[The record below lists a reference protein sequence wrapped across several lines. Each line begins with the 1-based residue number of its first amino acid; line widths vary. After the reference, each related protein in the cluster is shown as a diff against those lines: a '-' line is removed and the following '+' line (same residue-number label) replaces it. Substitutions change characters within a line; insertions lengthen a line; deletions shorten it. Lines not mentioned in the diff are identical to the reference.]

1 MEVINKGIGT
11 LLEEHWD
18 ARGRGIEERESLLD
32 TWENQLRT
40 RQEDL
45 EEREAKVAR
54 LEKKF
59 RKAKND
65 EVDQPEE
72 GDEGEGDYSEGLPTG
87 DWRELCQHCASTIA
101 HAKDRAGATPTA
113 FTTVG
118 NVTRTGSST
127 GTKAATGNRRRLP
140 KAARAARAARASSH
154 ADESAGFRLL
164 IMMKTTAMPVPL
176 CPQVLKVG
184 MHAHSSDSFRRVAL
198 STESSSGM
206 QQL

>member
-1 MEVINKGIGT
+1 MTRSTNPRRATRARATTRKGCPRVTG
-11 LLEEHWD
+11 
-18 ARGRGIEERESLLD
+18 ESCAS
-32 TWENQLRT
+32 T
-40 RQEDL
+40 
-45 EEREAKVAR
+45 V
-54 LEKKF
+54 
-59 RKAKND
+59 
-65 EVDQPEE
+65 
-72 GDEGEGDYSEGLPTG
+72 
-87 DWRELCQHCASTIA
+87 ASTIA

>member
-1 MEVINKGIGT
+1 MPALWHQ
-11 LLEEHWD
+11 LLHTQRTVLEP
-18 ARGRGIEERESLLD
+18 
-32 TWENQLRT
+32 LR
-40 RQEDL
+40 
-45 EEREAKVAR
+45 R
-54 LEKKF
+54 L
-59 RKAKND
+59 
-65 EVDQPEE
+65 
-72 GDEGEGDYSEGLPTG
+72 
-87 DWRELCQHCASTIA
+87 
-101 HAKDRAGATPTA
+101 

-140 KAARAARAARASSH
+140 KAARAARAARQA
-154 ADESAGFRLL
+154 ATPMRVPDFRLL

-206 QQL
+206 QQLLSSALQIFSARAFGDSVFSVPCHGFRLCCWDGRDVGCLHGPSTAGWCPCCFVLGRLRCRCRPCSRWH